1 MKNMN
6 NILGLL
12 RTSALCLTLAVM
24 AACDAEDFTRTA
36 GDIPGKDDLA
46 NVGGVLRR
54 EKTPDQISALK
65 LGEEQTTTDAV
76 FYQLTQPA
84 AVDVTVTVDAD
95 ATLVDE
101 YNKDKQGDA
110 KLALFP
116 LEKVTFEEGKTV
128 TVKRGEKISP
138 ALAVTLSREGV
149 EKGAYLLPLRATVAN
164 NNDISPSAKGQVIYY
179 RILVGE
185 IVPETQLDAYAF
197 KVVGYVNTEEMSPL
211 MGTKFYVETFDLDFN
226 TIIQTWID
234 IEVLRPAA
242 LKFDKTTR
250 RAMLDIG
257 PDLQYVLSN
266 RDKYLTPLQKSS
278 RKVLICIT
286 GGNTGLGFCNMTDE
300 QIADFVFQLKYVVE
314 TYKLDGVNYFD
325 IEASYGKDGMPGVNP
340 ASYAKL
346 IKATKE
352 ALGDGKLV
360 TVACD
365 AESTDLLA
373 TAHDGIEAGKY
384 IDYAWSGI
392 FDEVVDAYTDGAK
405 LKPIAGLEQSKY
417 GGALLKTH
425 NTQESAQLN
434 PILTPAVKSLYR
446 ETQSGNV
453 FAFWDMPTNS
463 AGYEEGPKSA
473 FNIVADAVTDWDWEY
488 DGMILLINVNLD
500 FNNYGNF
507 TKDW

>member
-1 MKNMN
+1 MN
-6 NILGLL
+6 
-12 RTSALCLTLAVM
+12 SA
-24 AACDAEDFTRTA
+24 
-36 GDIPGKDDLA
+36 
-46 NVGGVLRR
+46 
-54 EKTPDQISALK
+54 
-65 LGEEQTTTDAV
+65 
-76 FYQLTQPA
+76 
-84 AVDVTVTVDAD
+84 
-95 ATLVDE
+95 
-101 YNKDKQGDA
+101 
-110 KLALFP
+110 
-116 LEKVTFEEGKTV
+116 
-128 TVKRGEKISP
+128 
-138 ALAVTLSREGV
+138 
-149 EKGAYLLPLRATVAN
+149 
-164 NNDISPSAKGQVIYY
+164 QVIYY

-197 KVVGYVNTEEMSPL
+197 KIVGYVNTEEMNPL
-211 MGTKFYVETFDLDFN
+211 MGTKFYAETFDPDFN
-226 TIIQTWID
+226 TITQTWID

-266 RDKYLTPLQKSS
+266 RDKYLMPLQKSS

-300 QIADFVFQLKYVVE
+300 QTADFVFQLKYVVE

-352 ALGDGKLV
+352 ALGDDKLV

-392 FDEVVDAYTDGAK
+392 FDKVVDAYADGAE

-417 GGALLKTH
+417 GGALLKTN

-434 PILTPAVKSLYR
+434 PILTPLIKSLYR

-488 DGMILLINVNLD
+488 DGMILLINVTWD
-500 FNNYGNF
+500 DRNYGNF

>member
-6 NILGLL
+6 KITGLL
-12 RTSALCLTLAVM
+12 RTSALCLTLAAM

-65 LGEEQTTTDAV
+65 LSEEQTTTDAV

-84 AVDVTVTVDAD
+84 AADVTVTVDAD

-110 KLALFP
+110 KLTLFP
-116 LEKVTFEEGKTV
+116 LENVTFEGGKTL
-128 TVKRGEKISP
+128 TVKRGEKTSP
-138 ALAVTLSREGV
+138 ALTVTLSREGV

-164 NNDISPSAKGQVIYY
+164 NDMSPSEKDQVIYY

-197 KVVGYVNTEEMSPL
+197 KIVGYVNTEEMNPL
-211 MGTKFYVETFDLDFN
+211 MGTKFYAETFDPDFN
-226 TIIQTWID
+226 TITQTWID

-266 RDKYLTPLQKSS
+266 RDKYLMPLQKSS

-300 QIADFVFQLKYVVE
+300 QTADFVFQLKYVVE

-352 ALGDGKLV
+352 ALGDDKLV

-392 FDEVVDAYTDGAK
+392 FDKVVDAYADGAE
-405 LKPIAGLEQSKY
+405 LKPIVGLKQSKY

-434 PILTPAVKSLYR
+434 PILTPLIKSLYR

-507 TKDW
+507 RKDW

>member
-6 NILGLL
+6 KITGLL

-24 AACDAEDFTRTA
+24 TACDAEDFTRTA

-54 EKTPDQISALK
+54 EKTPEQISALK
-65 LGEEQTTTDAV
+65 LGEGQTTTDAV

-95 ATLVDE
+95 AALVDE

-110 KLALFP
+110 KLTLFP
-116 LEKVTFEEGKTV
+116 VEKVTFEGGKTL
-128 TVKRGEKISP
+128 TVKRGEKTSP
-138 ALAVTLSREGV
+138 ALTVTLSREGV
-149 EKGAYLLPLRATVAN
+149 EKGVYLLPLRATVAN
-164 NNDISPSAKGQVIYY
+164 NDMSLSEKYQIIYY
-179 RILVGE
+179 RVLVGE
-185 IVPETQLDAYAF
+185 IVPETLLDAYAF
-197 KVVGYVNTEEMSPL
+197 KVVGYVNTEEMNPL
-211 MGTKFYVETFDLDFN
+211 MGNQFYVTTFDDDFN
-226 TIIQTWID
+226 EITKTWLD
-234 IEVLRPAA
+234 IEILRPAA
-242 LKFDKTTR
+242 IKFDKTTQ

-266 RDKYLTPLQKSS
+266 RDKYIVPLQKAS
-278 RKVLICIT
+278 RKTLICIT
-286 GGNTGLGFCNMTDE
+286 GGNTGLGFCNITDA
-300 QIADFVFQLKYVVE
+300 QITDFLFQLKYVVE

-325 IEASYGKDGMPGVNP
+325 IEASYGKDGMPAVNP

-352 ALGDGKLV
+352 ALGDDKLV

-373 TAHDGIEAGKY
+373 SAQDGIEAGRY

-392 FDEVVDAYTDGAK
+392 FDEVVDAYAEGAK

-417 GGALLKTH
+417 GGALLKT
-425 NTQESAQLN
+425 NDTAKKAELS
-434 PILTPAVKSLYR
+434 PILIPALKSIYR
-446 ETQSGNV
+446 ETQSGNI
-453 FAFWDMPTNS
+453 FAFWDMPTSS
-463 AGYEEGPKSA
+463 AGYEKGPVDMFDILSEA
-473 FNIVADAVTDWDWEY
+473 ITDWDFEY
-488 DGMILLINVNLD
+488 DGVIFIMEMTPE
-500 FNNYGNF
+500 FRGYGKF

>member
-6 NILGLL
+6 KITGLL
-12 RTSALCLTLAVM
+12 RTSALCLTLAAM

-65 LGEEQTTTDAV
+65 LSEEQTTTDAV

-84 AVDVTVTVDAD
+84 AADVTVTVDAD

-110 KLALFP
+110 KLTLFP
-116 LEKVTFEEGKTV
+116 LENVTFEGGKTL
-128 TVKRGEKISP
+128 TVKRGEKTSP
-138 ALAVTLSREGV
+138 ALTVTLSREGV

-164 NNDISPSAKGQVIYY
+164 NDMSPSEKDQVIYY

-346 IKATKE
+346 IASFM
-352 ALGDGKLV
+352 V
-360 TVACD
+360 RRNFP
-365 AESTDLLA
+365 
-373 TAHDGIEAGKY
+373 I
-384 IDYAWSGI
+384 AWSENQKVPR
-392 FDEVVDAYTDGAK
+392 FFCKLLLFLMSSGA
-405 LKPIAGLEQSKY
+405 
-417 GGALLKTH
+417 
-425 NTQESAQLN
+425 
-434 PILTPAVKSLYR
+434 
-446 ETQSGNV
+446 SGMTRSV
-453 FAFWDMPTNS
+453 S
-463 AGYEEGPKSA
+463 
-473 FNIVADAVTDWDWEY
+473 
-488 DGMILLINVNLD
+488 
-500 FNNYGNF
+500 
-507 TKDW
+507 

>member
-1 MKNMN
+1 MKNKN
-6 NILGLL
+6 KIIGLL
-12 RTSALCLTLAVM
+12 RTSALCLTLAAM

-54 EKTPDQISALK
+54 EKTPEQTSALK
-65 LGEEQTTTDAV
+65 LSEQQTTTDAV
-76 FYQLTQPA
+76 YYQLTQPA
-84 AVDVTVTVDAD
+84 NADVTVTLDTDA
-95 ATLVDE
+95 ALADE
-101 YNKDKQGDA
+101 YNKDKAENA
-110 KLALFP
+110 KLTLFP
-116 LEKVTFEEGKTV
+116 LDNVSFPGGKTLTIGKGAKTSDMLGIV
-128 TVKRGEKISP
+128 F
-138 ALAVTLSREGV
+138 SRENV
-149 EKGAYLLPLRATVAN
+149 EKGAYILPLRATVAG
-164 NNDISPSAKGQVIYY
+164 NDVKPSPNEQVIYY

-185 IVPETQLDAYAF
+185 IIPETGLDAYAF
-197 KVVGYVNTEEMSPL
+197 KVVGYVNTEEMNPL
-211 MGTKFYVETFDLDFN
+211 MGTKFYAETFDEDFN
-226 TIIQTWID
+226 TITQTWID
-234 IEVLRPAA
+234 IEILRPAA
-242 LKFDKTTR
+242 IKFDKTTK

-266 RDKYLTPLQKSS
+266 RDEYLSLLQKSS

-286 GGNTGLGFCNMTDE
+286 GGNTGLGFCNITDE

-325 IEASYGKDGMPGVNP
+325 IEASYGKDGMPDVNP

-352 ALGDGKLV
+352 ALGDDKLV

-384 IDYAWSGI
+384 IDHAWSGI
-392 FDEVVDAYTDGAK
+392 FDKVVDAYADGAE

-417 GGALLKTH
+417 GGALLKTN

-434 PILTPAVKSLYR
+434 PILTSAVKSLYR
-446 ETQSGNV
+446 ETQSGNI

-463 AGYEEGPKSA
+463 AGYEQGPINA
-473 FNIVADAVTDWDWEY
+473 FNILADAVTDWDWEY
-488 DGMILLINVNLD
+488 DGMILLISVTWD
-500 FNNYGNF
+500 DRNYGNF

>member
-164 NNDISPSAKGQVIYY
+164 NDISPSAKGQVIYY
-179 RILVGE
+179 RI
-185 IVPETQLDAYAF
+185 
-197 KVVGYVNTEEMSPL
+197 
-211 MGTKFYVETFDLDFN
+211 
-226 TIIQTWID
+226 
-234 IEVLRPAA
+234 
-242 LKFDKTTR
+242 
-250 RAMLDIG
+250 
-257 PDLQYVLSN
+257 
-266 RDKYLTPLQKSS
+266 
-278 RKVLICIT
+278 
-286 GGNTGLGFCNMTDE
+286 
-300 QIADFVFQLKYVVE
+300 QIY
-314 TYKLDGVNYFD
+314 
-325 IEASYGKDGMPGVNP
+325 
-340 ASYAKL
+340 
-346 IKATKE
+346 
-352 ALGDGKLV
+352 
-360 TVACD
+360 
-365 AESTDLLA
+365 
-373 TAHDGIEAGKY
+373 
-384 IDYAWSGI
+384 
-392 FDEVVDAYTDGAK
+392 
-405 LKPIAGLEQSKY
+405 
-417 GGALLKTH
+417 
-425 NTQESAQLN
+425 
-434 PILTPAVKSLYR
+434 
-446 ETQSGNV
+446 
-453 FAFWDMPTNS
+453 
-463 AGYEEGPKSA
+463 
-473 FNIVADAVTDWDWEY
+473 
-488 DGMILLINVNLD
+488 
-500 FNNYGNF
+500 
-507 TKDW
+507 

>member
-6 NILGLL
+6 KITGLL
-12 RTSALCLTLAVM
+12 RTSALCLTLAAM

-65 LGEEQTTTDAV
+65 LSEEQTTTDAV

-84 AVDVTVTVDAD
+84 AADVTVTVDAD

-110 KLALFP
+110 KLTLFP
-116 LEKVTFEEGKTV
+116 LENVTFEGGKTL
-128 TVKRGEKISP
+128 TVKRGEKTSP

-149 EKGAYLLPLRATVAN
+149 EKGAYLLPLRATVA

-278 RKVLICIT
+278 RKVLICI
-286 GGNTGLGFCNMTDE
+286 N
-300 QIADFVFQLKYVVE
+300 
-314 TYKLDGVNYFD
+314 GVNYFD

-507 TKDW
+507 RKDW

>member
-6 NILGLL
+6 KITGLL
-12 RTSALCLTLAVM
+12 RTSALCLTLAAM

-65 LGEEQTTTDAV
+65 LSEEQTTTDAV

-84 AVDVTVTVDAD
+84 AADVTVTVDAD

-110 KLALFP
+110 KLTLFP
-116 LEKVTFEEGKTV
+116 LENVTFEGGKTL
-128 TVKRGEKISP
+128 TVKRGEKTSP
-138 ALAVTLSREGV
+138 ALTVTLSREGV

-164 NNDISPSAKGQVIYY
+164 NDMSPSEKDQVIYY

-197 KVVGYVNTEEMSPL
+197 KIVGYVNTEEMNPL
-211 MGTKFYVETFDLDFN
+211 MGTKFYAETFDPDFN
-226 TIIQTWID
+226 TITQTWID

-266 RDKYLTPLQKSS
+266 RDKYLMPLQKSS

-300 QIADFVFQLKYVVE
+300 QTADFVFQLKYVVE

-352 ALGDGKLV
+352 ALGDDKLV

-392 FDEVVDAYTDGAK
+392 FDKVVDAYADGAE
-405 LKPIAGLEQSKY
+405 LTPIADKLGRIRRRPQKCFQYSGRRSYRLGL
-417 GGALLKTH
+417 GIRRNDT
-425 NTQESAQLN
+425 
-434 PILTPAVKSLYR
+434 
-446 ETQSGNV
+446 
-453 FAFWDMPTNS
+453 
-463 AGYEEGPKSA
+463 
-473 FNIVADAVTDWDWEY
+473 TDKR
-488 DGMILLINVNLD
+488 NL
-500 FNNYGNF
+500 G
-507 TKDW
+507 

>member
-1 MKNMN
+1 MN

-116 LEKVTFEEGKTV
+116 LEKVTFE
-128 TVKRGEKISP
+128 
-138 ALAVTLSREGV
+138 
-149 EKGAYLLPLRATVAN
+149 
-164 NNDISPSAKGQVIYY
+164 
-179 RILVGE
+179 
-185 IVPETQLDAYAF
+185 
-197 KVVGYVNTEEMSPL
+197 
-211 MGTKFYVETFDLDFN
+211 TFDPDFN
-226 TIIQTWID
+226 TITQTWID

-507 TKDW
+507 RKDW

>member
-164 NNDISPSAKGQVIYY
+164 NDISPSAKGQVIYY

-278 RKVLICIT
+278 RKVIICIT
-286 GGNTGLGFCNMTDE
+286 
-300 QIADFVFQLKYVVE
+300 VE

-507 TKDW
+507 RKDW

>member
-149 EKGAYLLPLRATVAN
+149 EKGAYLLPLRATVA

-325 IEASYGKDGMPGVNP
+325 IEASYGK
-340 ASYAKL
+340 L

-417 GGALLKTH
+417 GGAPLKTH
-425 NTQESAQLN
+425 NTQESALLN

-507 TKDW
+507 RKDW

>member
-149 EKGAYLLPLRATVAN
+149 EKGAYLLPLRATVA

-392 FDEVVDAYTDGAK
+392 FDEGRGC
-405 LKPIAGLEQSKY
+405 LRRRCRSSNPLPGWSNP
-417 GGALLKTH
+417 
-425 NTQESAQLN
+425 NTA
-434 PILTPAVKSLYR
+434 AR
-446 ETQSGNV
+446 C
-453 FAFWDMPTNS
+453 
-463 AGYEEGPKSA
+463 
-473 FNIVADAVTDWDWEY
+473 
-488 DGMILLINVNLD
+488 
-500 FNNYGNF
+500 
-507 TKDW
+507 

>member
-6 NILGLL
+6 KITGLL
-12 RTSALCLTLAVM
+12 RTSALCLTLAAM

-65 LGEEQTTTDAV
+65 LSEEQTTTDAV

-84 AVDVTVTVDAD
+84 AADVTVTVDAD

-110 KLALFP
+110 KLTLFP
-116 LEKVTFEEGKTV
+116 LENVTFEGGKTL
-128 TVKRGEKISP
+128 TVKRGEKTSP
-138 ALAVTLSREGV
+138 ALTVTLSREGV

-164 NNDISPSAKGQVIYY
+164 NDMSPSEKDQVIYY

-197 KVVGYVNTEEMSPL
+197 KIVGYVNTEEMNPL
-211 MGTKFYVETFDLDFN
+211 MGTKFYAETFDPDFN
-226 TIIQTWID
+226 TITQTWID

-266 RDKYLTPLQKSS
+266 RDKYLMPLQKSS

-300 QIADFVFQLKYVVE
+300 QTADFVFQLKYVVE

-352 ALGDGKLV
+352 ALGDDKLV

-392 FDEVVDAYTDGAK
+392 FDKVVDAYADGAK
-405 LKPIAGLEQSKY
+405 LKPIAGQEQSKY
-417 GGALLKTH
+417 GGALLKTN

-434 PILTPAVKSLYR
+434 PILTPLIKSLYR

-473 FNIVADAVTDWDWEY
+473 FNMVADAVTDWDWEY
-488 DGMILLINVNLD
+488 DGMILLINVTWD
-500 FNNYGNF
+500 DRNYGNF

>member
-54 EKTPDQISALK
+54 EKTTDQISALK

-149 EKGAYLLPLRATVAN
+149 EKGAYLLPLRATVA

-417 GGALLKTH
+417 GGALLTTH
-425 NTQESAQLN
+425 NTQESALLN

-507 TKDW
+507 RKDW

>member
-6 NILGLL
+6 KITGLL
-12 RTSALCLTLAVM
+12 RTSALCLTLAAM

-65 LGEEQTTTDAV
+65 LSEEQTTTDAV

-84 AVDVTVTVDAD
+84 AADVTVTVDAD

-110 KLALFP
+110 KLTLFP
-116 LEKVTFEEGKTV
+116 LENVTFEGGKTL
-128 TVKRGEKISP
+128 TVKRGEKTSP
-138 ALAVTLSREGV
+138 ALTVTLSREGV

-164 NNDISPSAKGQVIYY
+164 NDMSPSEKDQVIYY

-197 KVVGYVNTEEMSPL
+197 KIVGYVNTEEMNPL
-211 MGTKFYVETFDLDFN
+211 MGTKFYAETFDPDFN
-226 TIIQTWID
+226 TITQTWID

-250 RAMLDIG
+250 RAML
-257 PDLQYVLSN
+257 
-266 RDKYLTPLQKSS
+266 
-278 RKVLICIT
+278 
-286 GGNTGLGFCNMTDE
+286 
-300 QIADFVFQLKYVVE
+300 
-314 TYKLDGVNYFD
+314 D

-352 ALGDGKLV
+352 ALGDDKLV

-392 FDEVVDAYTDGAK
+392 FDKVVDAYADGAK

-417 GGALLKTH
+417 GGALLKTN

-434 PILTPAVKSLYR
+434 PILTPLIKSLYR

-473 FNIVADAVTDWDWEY
+473 FNMVADAVTDWDWEY
-488 DGMILLINVNLD
+488 DGMILLINVTWD
-500 FNNYGNF
+500 DRNYGNF

>member
-6 NILGLL
+6 KITGLL
-12 RTSALCLTLAVM
+12 RTSALCLTLAAM

-65 LGEEQTTTDAV
+65 LSEEQTTTDAV

-84 AVDVTVTVDAD
+84 AADVTVTVDAD

-110 KLALFP
+110 KLTLFP
-116 LEKVTFEEGKTV
+116 LENVTFEGGKTL
-128 TVKRGEKISP
+128 TVKRGEKTSP
-138 ALAVTLSREGV
+138 ALTVTLSREGV

-164 NNDISPSAKGQVIYY
+164 NDMSPSEKDQVIYY

-197 KVVGYVNTEEMSPL
+197 KIVGYVNTEEMNPL
-211 MGTKFYVETFDLDFN
+211 MGTKFYAETFDPDFN
-226 TIIQTWID
+226 TITQTWID

-266 RDKYLTPLQKSS
+266 RDKYLMPLQKSS

-300 QIADFVFQLKYVVE
+300 QTADFVFQLKYVVE

-352 ALGDGKLV
+352 ALGDDKLV

-392 FDEVVDAYTDGAK
+392 FDKVVDAYA
-405 LKPIAGLEQSKY
+405 AVSY
-417 GGALLKTH
+417 TH
-425 NTQESAQLN
+425 
-434 PILTPAVKSLYR
+434 LTL
-446 ETQSGNV
+446 
-453 FAFWDMPTNS
+453 PTICS
-463 AGYEEGPKSA
+463 
-473 FNIVADAVTDWDWEY
+473 V
-488 DGMILLINVNLD
+488 
-500 FNNYGNF
+500 
-507 TKDW
+507 

>member
-6 NILGLL
+6 KITGLL
-12 RTSALCLTLAVM
+12 RTSALCLTLAAM

-65 LGEEQTTTDAV
+65 LSEEQTTTDAV

-84 AVDVTVTVDAD
+84 AADVTVTVDAD

-110 KLALFP
+110 KLTLFP
-116 LEKVTFEEGKTV
+116 LENVTFEGGKTL
-128 TVKRGEKISP
+128 TVKRGEKTSP
-138 ALAVTLSREGV
+138 ALTVTLSREGV

-164 NNDISPSAKGQVIYY
+164 NDMSPSEKDQVIYY

-197 KVVGYVNTEEMSPL
+197 KIVGYVNTEEMNPL
-211 MGTKFYVETFDLDFN
+211 MGTKFYAETFDPDFN
-226 TIIQTWID
+226 TITQTWID

-266 RDKYLTPLQKSS
+266 RDKYLMPLQKSS

-300 QIADFVFQLKYVVE
+300 QTADFVFQLKYVVE

-352 ALGDGKLV
+352 ALGDDKLV

-392 FDEVVDAYTDGAK
+392 FDKVVDCLLYTSDA
-405 LKPIAGLEQSKY
+405 
-417 GGALLKTH
+417 
-425 NTQESAQLN
+425 
-434 PILTPAVKSLYR
+434 
-446 ETQSGNV
+446 
-453 FAFWDMPTNS
+453 
-463 AGYEEGPKSA
+463 
-473 FNIVADAVTDWDWEY
+473 ADE
-488 DGMILLINVNLD
+488 L
-500 FNNYGNF
+500 
-507 TKDW
+507 

>member
-6 NILGLL
+6 KITGLL
-12 RTSALCLTLAVM
+12 RTSALCLTLAAM

-65 LGEEQTTTDAV
+65 LSEEQTTTDAV

-84 AVDVTVTVDAD
+84 AADVTVTVDAD

-110 KLALFP
+110 KLTLFP
-116 LEKVTFEEGKTV
+116 LENVTFEGGKTL
-128 TVKRGEKISP
+128 TVKRGEKTSP
-138 ALAVTLSREGV
+138 ALTVTLSREGV

-164 NNDISPSAKGQVIYY
+164 NDMSPSEKDQVIYY

-197 KVVGYVNTEEMSPL
+197 KIVGYVNTEEMNPL
-211 MGTKFYVETFDLDFN
+211 MGTKFYAETFDPDFN
-226 TIIQTWID
+226 TITQTWID

-266 RDKYLTPLQKSS
+266 RDKYLMPLQKSS

-300 QIADFVFQLKYVVE
+300 QTADFVFQLKYVVE
-314 TYKLDGVNYFD
+314 TYKLDGVNY
-325 IEASYGKDGMPGVNP
+325 
-340 ASYAKL
+340 
-346 IKATKE
+346 
-352 ALGDGKLV
+352 
-360 TVACD
+360 
-365 AESTDLLA
+365 
-373 TAHDGIEAGKY
+373 
-384 IDYAWSGI
+384 
-392 FDEVVDAYTDGAK
+392 
-405 LKPIAGLEQSKY
+405 
-417 GGALLKTH
+417 
-425 NTQESAQLN
+425 
-434 PILTPAVKSLYR
+434 
-446 ETQSGNV
+446 
-453 FAFWDMPTNS
+453 
-463 AGYEEGPKSA
+463 
-473 FNIVADAVTDWDWEY
+473 
-488 DGMILLINVNLD
+488 
-500 FNNYGNF
+500 
-507 TKDW
+507 

>member
-6 NILGLL
+6 KITGLL
-12 RTSALCLTLAVM
+12 RTSALCLTLAAM

-65 LGEEQTTTDAV
+65 LSEEQTTTDAV

-84 AVDVTVTVDAD
+84 AADVTVTVDAD

-110 KLALFP
+110 KLTLFP
-116 LEKVTFEEGKTV
+116 LENVTFEGGKTL
-128 TVKRGEKISP
+128 TVKRGEKTSP
-138 ALAVTLSREGV
+138 ALTVTLSREGV

-164 NNDISPSAKGQVIYY
+164 NDMSPSEKDQVIYY

-197 KVVGYVNTEEMSPL
+197 KIVGYVNTEEMNPL
-211 MGTKFYVETFDLDFN
+211 MGTKFYAETFDPDFN
-226 TIIQTWID
+226 TITQTWID

-266 RDKYLTPLQKSS
+266 RDKYLMPLQKSS

-300 QIADFVFQLKYVVE
+300 QTADFVFQLKYVVE

-352 ALGDGKLV
+352 ALGDDKLV

-392 FDEVVDAYTDGAK
+392 FDKVVDA
-405 LKPIAGLEQSKY
+405 L
-417 GGALLKTH
+417 
-425 NTQESAQLN
+425 
-434 PILTPAVKSLYR
+434 SL
-446 ETQSGNV
+446 
-453 FAFWDMPTNS
+453 
-463 AGYEEGPKSA
+463 
-473 FNIVADAVTDWDWEY
+473 IH
-488 DGMILLINVNLD
+488 I
-500 FNNYGNF
+500 
-507 TKDW
+507 

>member
-76 FYQLTQPA
+76 FYQLT
-84 AVDVTVTVDAD
+84 VTVDAD

-149 EKGAYLLPLRATVAN
+149 EKGAYLLPLRATVA

-507 TKDW
+507 RKDW